1 MNNPLELVGLGVRY
15 PDGDSYLDVL
25 KGVSLTLR
33 LSEFAALTGES
44 GSGKSTLLTVSALLT
59 APTAGTVLIGGADA
73 WQLTDRERTCLR
85 REKIGLVFQQPNLF
99 ASLSARE
106 QLLVAADV
114 QGKLRRGS
122 SQAAQARADELLELV
137 GLADKRDRLPH
148 QLSGGQRQR
157 VNIARALMNRPEL
170 LLADEPTSALDE
182 DMSAE
187 IVGLIGMVVQET
199 GVACLMVTHDKTHL
213 AGCDRVLE
221 LQRGH
226 LDRL

>member
-1 MNNPLELVGLGVRY
+1 MNPLELVGLGVTY
-15 PDGDSYLDVL
+15 PDGDSTLDVL
-25 KGVSLTLR
+25 KDVSLTLR

-59 APTAGTVLIGGADA
+59 QPSAGTVLIGGADA
-73 WQLTDRERTCLR
+73 WQLTDRERTSLR

-122 SQAAQARADELLELV
+122 AQAAQGRADELLELV

-187 IVGLIGMVVQET
+187 IVGLIGTVVQET

-226 LDRL
+226 LN

>member
-1 MNNPLELVGLGVRY
+1 MNPLELVSLGVTY
-15 PDGDSYLDVL
+15 PDGDSTLDVL
-25 KGVSLTLR
+25 KDVSLTLQ

-59 APTAGTVLIGGADA
+59 QPSVGTVLIGGTDA
-73 WQLTDRERTCLR
+73 WQLTDRERTTLR

-114 QGKLRRGS
+114 QGKLRRS
-122 SQAAQARADELLELV
+122 SAQVAQGRADELLELV

-187 IVGLIGMVVQET
+187 IVGLIGTVVQET

-226 LDRL
+226 LN

>member
-1 MNNPLELVGLGVRY
+1 MNPLELVSLGVTY
-15 PDGDSYLDVL
+15 PDGDWHLDVL
-25 KGVSLTLR
+25 KDVSLAMR
-33 LSEFAALTGES
+33 QSEFAALTGES

-59 APTAGTVLIGGADA
+59 APTSGTVLIGGTDA
-73 WQLTDRERTCLR
+73 WQLNDRERTTLR

-114 QGKLRRGS
+114 QGKLRRGA
-122 SQAAQARADELLELV
+122 SQAAQVRADELLELV

-157 VNIARALMNRPEL
+157 VNIARALMNGPEL

-182 DMSAE
+182 DMSGE
-187 IVGLIGMVVQET
+187 IVGLIARIVQET

-226 LDRL
+226 LN